1 MIGMAEL
8 KVEIKDIRPI
18 KAACIDGKGAFNEMG
33 PLFREI
39 YGWIKDNDVRM
50 TGIPGIALEPD
61 DPSEVGPDNCR
72 YRVCVP
78 IRGEPKAS
86 GGILIETLPGI
97 HAACTLHKVPYS
109 GLPAKWQEMMRW
121 VRENKYAIADTP
133 REVYLNDCWDSP
145 EHALLTEIQ
154 IPIKK

>member
-1 MIGMAEL
+1 MAGL
-8 KVEIKDIRPI
+8 KVTIKEIRPI
-18 KAACIDGKGAFNEMG
+18 KAACLDGKGPFNEMG

-39 YGWIKDNDVRM
+39 NGWIKDNNVQM

-78 IRGEPKAS
+78 IRGDAKGS
-86 GGILIETLPGI
+86 CGVMIETLPGI
-97 HAACTLHKVPYS
+97 HAACTLHKGPYL

-121 VRENKYAIADTP
+121 VRENGYTIADVP
-133 REVYLNDCWDSP
+133 REVYLNDCWGSS
-145 EHALLTEIQ
+145 EYELLTEIQ
-154 IPIKK
+154 IPVKK